1 MQLKDLASDKLT
13 QLLLK
18 ISHSDLNRLRG
29 KVDRQKL
36 QIADLKGKI
45 EELKR
50 QESGNSDELYS
61 SDLEL

>member
-1 MQLKDLASDKLT
+1 MQLKDSASDKLT

-36 QIADLKGKI
+36 QIADLKG
-45 EELKR
+45 
-50 QESGNSDELYS
+50 
-61 SDLEL
+61 